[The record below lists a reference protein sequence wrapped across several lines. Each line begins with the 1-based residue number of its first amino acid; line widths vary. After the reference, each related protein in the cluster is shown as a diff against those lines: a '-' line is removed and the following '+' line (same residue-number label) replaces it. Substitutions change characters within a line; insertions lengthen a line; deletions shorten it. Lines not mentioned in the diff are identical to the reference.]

1 MRLTR
6 SQTQG
11 PITYIAQ
18 NGIQISFGATALV
31 KGNTVSGDWYTPK
44 SYTACGLLFY
54 QSNGV
59 KQQSNN
65 LLANEKNLCN
75 VSRGGGDVSLGG

>member
-1 MRLTR
+1 MLNNVVT
-6 SQTQG
+6 G
-11 PITYIAQ
+11 EGEVAYIAQ

-31 KGNTVSGDWYTPK
+31 KDNTVSGNWYTPT

-54 QSNGV
+54 QAEGV

-65 LLANEKNLCN
+65 LFANEKNLCN
-75 VSRGGGDVSLGG
+75 VSRGGGNVSLVD